1 MTESPR
7 ADLSKVPEEIAS
19 MFDSVASRYDAMD
32 TLMTGGLN
40 NVWMTALRKAVAPH
54 PGERILDLAAGT
66 GTSSASLAKGGAEVV
81 A

>member
-32 TLMTGGLN
+32 TLMTS
-40 NVWMTALRKAVAPH
+40 V
-54 PGERILDLAAGT
+54 
-66 GTSSASLAKGGAEVV
+66 
-81 A
+81 